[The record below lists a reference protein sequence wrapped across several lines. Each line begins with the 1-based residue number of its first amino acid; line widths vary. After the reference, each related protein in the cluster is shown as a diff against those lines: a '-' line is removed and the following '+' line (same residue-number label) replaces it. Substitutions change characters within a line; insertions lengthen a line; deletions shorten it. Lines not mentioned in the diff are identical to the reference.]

1 MSSQHFVER
10 LHDGQVLGLF
20 RQRREEGGCY
30 DEQYDFTS
38 GRWVDDDTGAVA
50 SFTFRGE
57 PSGEPVSEAEAQA
70 MIHTGIESST
80 SPAH

>member
-1 MSSQHFVER
+1 MSVQHFVER

-20 RQRREEGGCY
+20 RQRREGGGCF
-30 DEQYDFTS
+30 DEQYDFAA
-38 GRWVDDDTGAVA
+38 GRWVDDGTGAVA

-57 PSGEPVSEAEAQA
+57 SSAEPISEADAQA
-70 MIHTGIESST
+70 IIRRVIRTST

>member
-20 RQRREEGGCY
+20 RQRREGGGCF
-30 DEQYDFTS
+30 DEQYDFTA
-38 GRWVDDDTGAVA
+38 GRWIEDDTGAVA

-57 PSGEPVSEAEAQA
+57 PSGEPISEAEAQT
-70 MIHTGIESST
+70 MILRVIESRT
-80 SPAH
+80 APAR

>member
-20 RQRREEGGCY
+20 RQRREAGACF
-30 DEQYDFTS
+30 DEQYDFAA

-57 PSGEPVSEAEAQA
+57 TSGEPISEAEAEA
-70 MIHTGIESST
+70 VIRSGIEPST
-80 SPAH
+80 TPTR